1 MKRLSILG
9 STGSIG
15 RATLDIIRRY
25 PHRFKVMGL
34 AAGSNV
40 ELMTQQIEE
49 FRPDVV
55 ALSDD
60 ESAQRLSSRFR
71 ELEILP
77 GQNGLVRVATLED
90 VDFVL
95 SAISGASGLL
105 PTYEAIRAGKT
116 IGLANKETLVMAGDL
131 INREARAPIIP
142 VDSEHSAL
150 FQCLQGHRVEDVCRL
165 ILTAS
170 GGPFRGMKKEDLK
183 DVTGEDALRHP
194 TWQMGQKI
202 TIDSAT
208 LMNKGLEVIEAH
220 HLFGFK
226 PEQIDVVIHHQS
238 IVHSLVEFVDGS
250 LLAQLS
256 MPDMRGP
263 IAYALSYPE
272 RLPGVLKRCSLSEL
286 KTLSFE
292 EPDIETFS
300 CLRLCYR
307 ALQLGGTAPTVVNAA
322 DEKAVDAFLKG
333 YIGFN
338 EIPVIIEEI
347 LSSHQT
353 VVVNTIEDVLEADR
367 WAREKF
373 DELME
378 ERV

>member
-9 STGSIG
+9 STGTIG
-15 RATLDIIRRY
+15 RATLDIVRRY
-25 PHRFKVMGL
+25 PHRFRVIGL
-34 AAGSNV
+34 AAGTNV

-55 ALSDD
+55 ALSD
-60 ESAQRLSSRFR
+60 ENSAERLNDKFR
-71 ELEILP
+71 ELEILS
-77 GQNGLVRVATLED
+77 GQDGLCKVATVED

-95 SAISGASGLL
+95 SAISGASGLV
-105 PTYEAIRAGKT
+105 PTYEAVKSGKT
-116 IGLANKETLVMAGDL
+116 IGLANKETLVMAGEL
-131 INREARAPIIP
+131 INKVARAPIIP

-150 FQCLQGHRVEDVCRL
+150 FQCLQGHRTEDVRRL

-170 GGPFRGMKKEDLK
+170 GGPFRGMKKEQLDS
-183 DVTGEDALRHP
+183 VTGEDALRHP
-194 TWQMGQKI
+194 TWQMGRKI

-220 HLFGFK
+220 HLFGFR

-238 IVHSLVEFVDGS
+238 IIHSLVEFVDGS

-256 MPDMRGP
+256 IPDMRGP

-272 RLPGVLKRCSLSEL
+272 RLPEVLNRCSLSEL

-292 EPDIETFS
+292 EPDLETFS
-300 CLRLCYR
+300 CLKICYR
-307 ALQLGGTAPTVVNAA
+307 ALQMGGTAPTVVNAA
-322 DEKAVDAFLKG
+322 DEKAVDGFLKG

-347 LSSHQT
+347 LSAHTT
-353 VVVNTIEDVLEADR
+353 VDVETIEDVLEADR

-373 DELME
+373 DEIME